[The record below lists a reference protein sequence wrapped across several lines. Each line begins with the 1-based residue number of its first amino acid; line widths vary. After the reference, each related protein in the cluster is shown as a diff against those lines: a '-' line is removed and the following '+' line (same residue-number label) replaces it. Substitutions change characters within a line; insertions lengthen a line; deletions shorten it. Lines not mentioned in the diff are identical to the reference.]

1 MKKVRQGWK
10 VSRQILM
17 WMLVISLIVSAV
29 PLLPAQS
36 AVAAELPIQ
45 QTAVTKSSGFQ
56 DVSPTD
62 WFHDA
67 VVHVQEKGIFSGTNA
82 NSFSPKGDNDT
93 CHVRDGTRTDGWG
106 RYRSLFYF

>member
-1 MKKVRQGWK
+1 MIVKKATKRLWK
-10 VSRQILM
+10 LSSQILL

-29 PLLPAQS
+29 PVFPAQS
-36 AVAAELPIQ
+36 AVAAELPMQ

-67 VVHVQEKGIFSGTNA
+67 VIQVQEKGIFSGTTA
-82 NSFSPKGDNDT
+82 APSRQKGQ
-93 CHVRDGTRTDGWG
+93 
-106 RYRSLFYF
+106 